1 MSRIKKILL
10 GVIIIFIAIQF
21 ITPPRNK
28 SMQVLSTDITNTYS
42 VPENVYAVLKKACY
56 DCHSNNTR
64 YPWYA
69 NLQPFGW
76 QLQQHIKNGKKDL
89 NFSEFGSYSS
99 RRKIN
104 KLRAIDKSIKNGTM
118 PLSSYTLLHKNARLT
133 KDDIQLIID
142 WTNKIKDSLAQKN

>member
-10 GVIIIFIAIQF
+10 GVTIIFVAIQF
-21 ITPPRNK
+21 IIPARNK
-28 SMQVLSTDITNTYS
+28 SRQILPTDIINTYA
-42 VPENVYAVLKKACY
+42 VPEKVYAVLKKACY

-69 NLQPFGW
+69 DLQPFGW

-133 KDDIQLIID
+133 KDEKQLIIN
-142 WTNKIKDSLAQKN
+142 WTTKIKDSLSRKN